1 MVQPLNLSTVIWRM
15 KRLLIYIPL
24 SLALLLYLNTAVIG
38 QNNYDYPDGHSFTI
52 GDSLVE
58 IELNWDDP
66 EEAIV
71 VFSVATKTEQA
82 ISILHP
88 DKGIFV
94 RLRCNT
100 EICSYLDLTINGKL
114 GRGGCR
120 LEAPFPLLH
129 LSGNSKHSFQIKN
142 AELLSSLKYGRKKSV
157 EIMVAYVL
165 ADSDSGLPEIGEFR
179 FYREARQLKDS
190 FYLVESNPCE
200 PAKSTLSFH
209 GYLSELLSQEE

>member
-1 MVQPLNLSTVIWRM
+1 M
-15 KRLLIYIPL
+15 KKLLIYIPL

-82 ISILHP
+82 VSFLHP
-88 DKGIFV
+88 KDGIYVQMFGNMEACSNISLFV
-94 RLRCNT
+94 
-100 EICSYLDLTINGKL
+100 NGL
-114 GRGGCR
+114 YGRGGCR

-129 LSGNSKHSFQIKN
+129 LRGNSKHSFQILNPKLVTGLKN
-142 AELLSSLKYGRKKSV
+142 AQEKYIDIKMG
-157 EIMVAYVL
+157 YVL
-165 ADSDSGLPEIGEFR
+165 ADIDGGLSEIEEFS
-179 FYREARQLKDS
+179 FFREARQLIGGFFFGKDQ
-190 FYLVESNPCE
+190 PCAARHE
-200 PAKSTLSFH
+200 AALNFI
-209 GYLSELLSQEE
+209 GYLNELQTPEN